1 MKKELS
7 FWERIFGF
15 YNESRHRVICLFG
28 LKIKIRSKYLMLR
41 NRVNEQELAFA
52 VFRRDFTQLRKDVA
66 LHRERDAER
75 AAAMIS
81 RVAKLESQIQEQKS
95 LITSLSDELIAF
107 RKEQAAQHK
116 NYVSDIA
123 KLKEALAVESHKLRE
138 EMLKS
143 VSAAQKQIQE
153 LMQKGQMQGKQ
164 IDDMAKAHS
173 LTISK
178 LSKVDAALGALEKR
192 SQWVRTDMVNRVA
205 TTESKLRYMIHKY
218 CPDEKRAE
226 ALKDWYRGLRGKELS
241 LENPQTYNEKIQWMK
256 LYDSTPIKT
265 MLADKYLVRD
275 WVAERIGEQYLIPLL
290 GVWDSFDE
298 IDFDALPEQ
307 FVLKC
312 NHGSGYNLIVK
323 NKSELNLDEVRR
335 KVNAWLAEDFSFR
348 AGFELHYSPIPRK
361 IIAEKYIENLS
372 VEEGKADLVDYKF
385 WCFEGKTKYVALI
398 SGRGNQGGAT
408 MAFYDSDWNK
418 QNFTSGFP
426 LSTTTAVRPDNLEEM
441 IAVAEKLAADFN
453 HVRVDLYRMD
463 DGRIYFGEMTFTTAS
478 GVCKWQPVEMDAIMG
493 QLLQLPT
500 MRRETDS

>member
-1 MKKELS
+1 MKKKLS
-7 FWERIFGF
+7 FWERILGF
-15 YNESRHRVICLFG
+15 YNEPRHRVICLFG

-81 RVAKLESQIQEQKS
+81 RVAKLEAQVQEQKS
-95 LITSLSDELIAF
+95 LITALSDELIAF

-123 KLKEALAVESHKLRE
+123 KLKADFAVESNKLRE

-173 LTISK
+173 LTNSK
-178 LSKVDAALGALEKR
+178 LSKTDAALGALEKR
-192 SQWVRTDMVNRVA
+192 SQWVRTDMLNRVA

-226 ALKDWYRGLRGKELS
+226 AVSDWYRERRAAVLN

-265 MLADKYLVRD
+265 RLADKYLVRD

-298 IDFDALPEQ
+298 IDFETLPEQ

-312 NHGSGYNLIVK
+312 NHGCGYNLIVK
-323 NKSELNLDEVRR
+323 NKSALNMDEARR
-335 KVNAWLAEDFSFR
+335 KVNAWLAEDFSFK
-348 AGFELHYSPIPRK
+348 GVFEMHYSPISRK
-361 IIAEKYIENLS
+361 IIAEQYIENKDS
-372 VEEGKADLVDYKF
+372 DGDLYDYKC
-385 WCFEGKTKYVALI
+385 WCFDGKVKYIQFLSDRNI
-398 SGRGNQGGAT
+398 SGLK
-408 MAFYDSDWNK
+408 MAFYDTSWKK
-418 QNFTSGFP
+418 QDFVYSHP
-426 LSTTTAVRPDNLEEM
+426 LDPKDMPRPDNLEEM
-441 IAVAEKLAADFN
+441 ITLAEALAEGFN
-453 HVRVDLYRMD
+453 HVRVDFYRMD

-478 GVCKWQPVEMDAIMG
+478 GFCNWQPAEMDYTMG
-493 QLLQLPT
+493 QLIQLPT
-500 MRRETDS
+500 MRREADS